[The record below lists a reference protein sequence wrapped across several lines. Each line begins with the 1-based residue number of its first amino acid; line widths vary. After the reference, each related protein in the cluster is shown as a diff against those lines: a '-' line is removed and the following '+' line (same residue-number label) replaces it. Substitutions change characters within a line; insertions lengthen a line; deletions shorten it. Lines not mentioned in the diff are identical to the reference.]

1 MSHNVDASNVR
12 YADRAKLAR
21 LYEAEVERF
30 VATHPE
36 SAKAHAKAAGP
47 MMNGVPMS
55 WMAKWPG
62 PHPVYVAAAKGSRF
76 TDVDGIEYVD
86 FCLGDTGSM
95 VGHSPDASVAAI
107 AKQLAQGITFMLPTA
122 DATVAAATLAERF
135 GVPKWQFTLT
145 ATDANRHIIR
155 YARHVTGRRK
165 ILVHDFCYHGTVDE
179 TFANLDDAGN
189 TVSRENNIGAPVDVA
204 ETTVVVPFNDLAAA
218 EAAFATGEVAAALI
232 EPAMT
237 NIGIV
242 LPEPGYLEGMR
253 ELATKYGV
261 ILIHDETH
269 TLSEGVG
276 GMTARRGLKP
286 DAVVLGKTIGAG
298 IPAGAFGMSQE
309 LTNRVLASL
318 HLEHIDVGGVGGTL
332 AGNALSMAAV
342 RATLTEVLTPEA
354 FKGMEALCDVWTAD
368 VQGILDKYGAT
379 WQVSQLGCRAEYSF
393 RPTAPINGREAADAD
408 DFELQQFLHLH
419 ALNRGIL
426 MTPFHNMAL
435 MSPAH
440 TLEDVKRHT
449 AHFEEAVAA
458 LFG

>member
-1 MSHNVDASNVR
+1 MS
-12 YADRAKLAR
+12 YTDREKLAKLFA
-21 LYEAEVERF
+21 AEVETFRSK
-30 VATHPE
+30 HPNSFE
-36 SAKAHAKAAGP
+36 RHQKALGP
-47 MMNGVPMS
+47 MMGGVPMS

-62 PHPVYVAAAKGSRF
+62 GFPVYVDHAKGSRF

-86 FCLGDTGSM
+86 FCLGDTGAM
-95 VGHSPDASVAAI
+95 VGHSPDASVDAI
-107 AKQLAQGITFMLPTA
+107 KKQLENGITFMLPTD
-122 DATVAAATLAERF
+122 DATVAAQTLANRF
-135 GVPKWQFTLT
+135 GVEKWQFTLT
-145 ATDANRHIIR
+145 ATDANRHILR
-155 YARHVTGRRK
+155 YARHITGRSK
-165 ILVHDFCYHGTVDE
+165 IVVHDYCYHGTVDE
-179 TFANLDDAGN
+179 TFANLDDNGH
-189 TVSRENNIGAPVDVA
+189 TVSRANNIGPQVDPA
-204 ETTVVVPFNDLAAA
+204 ETTIVVPFNDLAAA
-218 EAAFATGEVAAALI
+218 EKAFATGDVAAMLI

-242 LPEPGYLEGMR
+242 LPDAGYLEGLR
-253 ELATKYGV
+253 ELTHKYGV

-276 GMTARRGLKP
+276 GMTARRNLHP

-298 IPAGAFGMSQE
+298 IPAGAFGMTAE
-309 LTNRVLASL
+309 LAERVSNSL

-342 RATLTEVLTPEA
+342 AATLTKVLTEDA
-354 FKGMEALCDVWTAD
+354 FKQMEELCTVWTKD
-368 VQGILDKYGAT
+368 VQAIIDEHQVP
-379 WQVSQLGCRAEYSF
+379 WQVSQLGARAEYSF
-393 RPTAPINGREAADAD
+393 RETAPHNGREAADAD
-408 DFELQQFLHLH
+408 DFELQQYLHLH

-449 AHFEEAVAA
+449 EHFKEAVEA

>member
-1 MSHNVDASNVR
+1 MAYTNR
-12 YADRAKLAR
+12 TKLAA
-21 LYEAEVERF
+21 LFATEVERF
-30 VATHPE
+30 VASHPG
-36 SAKAHAKAAGP
+36 SQAKHKNALGS
-47 MMNGVPMS
+47 MMGGVPMS
-55 WMAKWPG
+55 WMSKWPG
-62 PHPVYVAAAKGSRF
+62 GFPVYVDHAKGSRF

-86 FCLGDTGSM
+86 FCLGDTGAM
-95 VGHSPDASVAAI
+95 VGHSPDASVEAI
-107 AKQLAQGITFMLPTA
+107 SKQLQQGITFMLPTA
-122 DATVAAATLAERF
+122 DAAVAAQTLADRF
-135 GVPKWQFTLT
+135 GVAKWQFTLT
-145 ATDANRHIIR
+145 ATDANRHILR
-155 YARHVTGRRK
+155 YARHITGRSK
-165 ILVHDFCYHGTVDE
+165 IVVHDYCYHGTVDE
-179 TFANLDDAGN
+179 TFANLDDLGN
-189 TVSRENNIGAPVDVA
+189 TVSRENNIGPQVDPA
-204 ETTVVVPFNDLAAA
+204 QTTIVVPFNDLDAA
-218 EAAFATGEVAAALI
+218 EAAFATGDVAAMLI

-242 LPEPGYLEGMR
+242 LPEAGYLEGLR
-253 ELATKYGV
+253 ELTHKYGV

-276 GMTARRGLKP
+276 GMTARRRLHP

-298 IPAGAFGMSQE
+298 IPAGAFGMTEE
-309 LTNRVLASL
+309 LAKRVSDSL

-342 RATLTEVLTPEA
+342 AATLTKVLTPEA
-354 FKGMEALCDVWTAD
+354 FVQMEALCDIWTGD
-368 VQGILDKYGAT
+368 VQAIIDRHGAP

-393 RPTAPINGREAADAD
+393 RETAPSNGREAADAD

-440 TLEDVKRHT
+440 TREDVARHT
-449 AHFEEAVAA
+449 EHFEEAVSS

>member
-1 MSHNVDASNVR
+1 MA
-12 YADRAKLAR
+12 LF
-21 LYEAEVERF
+21 E
-30 VATHPE
+30 ATHQQ
-36 SAKAHAKAAGP
+36 SKIDHQKAAGP
-47 MMNGVPMS
+47 LMNGVPMS

-86 FCLGDTGSM
+86 FCLGDTGAM

-107 AKQLAQGITFMLPTA
+107 SAQLQKGLTFMLPTE
-122 DATVAAATLAERF
+122 DAAVAAQTLADRF
-135 GVPKWQFTLT
+135 GLPKWQFTLT
-145 ATDANRHIIR
+145 ATDANRHLIR
-155 YARHVTGRRK
+155 YARHVTGRHK
-165 ILVHDFCYHGTVDE
+165 IMVHDYCYHGTVDE
-179 TFANLDDAGN
+179 TFANLDANGK
-189 TVSRENNIGAPVDVA
+189 TVSRENNIGAPVELS
-204 ETTVVVPFNDLAAA
+204 ETTIVVPFNDLDAA
-218 EAAFATGEVAAALI
+218 EAAFATGTVAAALI

-242 LPEPGYLEGMR
+242 LPEAGYLEGLR
-253 ELATKYGV
+253 LLATKYGV

-276 GMTARRGLKP
+276 GMTARRQLNP

-298 IPAGAFGMSQE
+298 IPAGAFGMSAE
-309 LTNRVLASL
+309 LTQRVLDSL

-332 AGNALSMAAV
+332 AGNALSMAAI
-342 RATLTEVLTPEA
+342 RATLTQVLTADA
-354 FKGMEALCDVWTAD
+354 FVGMEALCDVWTAD
-368 VQGILDKYGAT
+368 VQSIIDEFGAP

-393 RPTAPINGREAADAD
+393 RASAPKTGKEAAEAD
-408 DFELQQFLHLH
+408 DFELQQYLHLH
-419 ALNRGIL
+419 AINRGVL

-449 AHFEEAVAA
+449 EHFREAVSA
-458 LFG
+458 LYS

>member
-1 MSHNVDASNVR
+1 
-12 YADRAKLAR
+12 
-21 LYEAEVERF
+21 
-30 VATHPE
+30 
-36 SAKAHAKAAGP
+36 
-47 MMNGVPMS
+47 
-55 WMAKWPG
+55 
-62 PHPVYVAAAKGSRF
+62 
-76 TDVDGIEYVD
+76 
-86 FCLGDTGSM
+86 M

-107 AKQLAQGITFMLPTA
+107 KSQLDKGITLMLPTE
-122 DATVAAATLAERF
+122 DAAIAAQTLADRF
-135 GVPKWQFTLT
+135 GVEKWQFTLT

-155 YARHVTGRRK
+155 YARHITGRKK
-165 ILVHDFCYHGTVDE
+165 ILIHDYCYHGTVDE
-179 TFANLDDAGN
+179 TFANLDERGD
-189 TVSRENNIGAPVDVA
+189 TVSRVNNIGAPVDPKD
-204 ETTVVVPFNDLAAA
+204 TTWVVPFNDLAAA
-218 EAAFATGEVAAALI
+218 EQAFASGEIAAALI

-242 LPEPGYLEGMR
+242 LPEPGYLEGLR

-276 GMTARRGLKP
+276 GMTKRRNLKP

-298 IPAGAFGMSQE
+298 IPAGAFGMTKE
-309 LTNRVLASL
+309 LSARISESL

-342 RATLTEVLTPEA
+342 RATLTEVLTEEA
-354 FKGMEALCDVWTAD
+354 FARMEQLCTVWTQD
-368 VQGILDKYGAT
+368 VQEIIDEYQIP

-393 RPTAPINGREAADAD
+393 RSTAPRTGKEAADAD
-408 DFELQQFLHLH
+408 DFELQQYLHLH

-435 MSPAH
+435 ISPAT

-449 AHFEEAVAA
+449 EHFRDAAKA
-458 LFG
+458 LFA

>member
-1 MSHNVDASNVR
+1 MV
-12 YADRAKLAR
+12 YQDRNKLAS
-21 LYEAEVERF
+21 LFAAEVERF
-30 VATHPE
+30 QSAHPQ
-36 SAKAHAKAAGP
+36 SKSKHQAALGP
-47 MMNGVPMS
+47 MMSGVPMS

-62 PHPVYVAAAKGSRF
+62 GFPIYVEHAKGSRF

-86 FCLGDTGSM
+86 FCLGDTGAM
-95 VGHSPDASVAAI
+95 VGHSPDASVQAI
-107 AKQLAQGITFMLPTA
+107 AKQLSQGITLMLPTE
-122 DATVAAATLAERF
+122 DATVAAQTLADRF

-145 ATDANRHIIR
+145 ATDANRHILR
-155 YARHVTGRRK
+155 YARHVTGRQK
-165 ILVHDFCYHGTVDE
+165 IVVHDYCYHGTVDE
-179 TFANLDDAGN
+179 TFANLDDNGN
-189 TVSRENNIGAPVDVA
+189 TVSRQNNIGPQVDPA
-204 ETTVVVPFNDLAAA
+204 HTTIVVPFNDLDAA
-218 EAAFATGEVAAALI
+218 EAAFATGDVAAMLI

-242 LPEPGYLEGMR
+242 LPQPGYLEGLR
-253 ELATKYGV
+253 VLTQKYGV

-269 TLSEGVG
+269 TLSEGAG
-276 GMTARRGLKP
+276 GMTARRNLHP

-298 IPAGAFGMSQE
+298 IPAGAFGMSE
-309 LTNRVLASL
+309 VLTKRVTDSL

-342 RATLTEVLTPEA
+342 AATLTKVLTPEA
-354 FKGMEALCDVWTAD
+354 FVSMEALCDVWTAD
-368 VQGILDKYGAT
+368 VQAIIDEFDAP

-393 RPTAPINGREAADAD
+393 RSAAPLTGREAADAD
-408 DFELQQFLHLH
+408 HFELQQYLHLH

-440 TLEDVKRHT
+440 TAEDVARHT
-449 AHFEEAVAA
+449 EHFREAVAS

>member
-1 MSHNVDASNVR
+1 MTSYSNP
-12 YADRAKLAR
+12 AR
-21 LYEAEVERF
+21 LKQLFDEEVNLFIEQ
-30 VATHPE
+30 TGE
-36 SAKAHAKAAGP
+36 SKKLHEKSAGP

-62 PHPVYVAAAKGSRF
+62 PHPVYVKSAKGAHFS
-76 TDVDGIEYVD
+76 DVDGNDYVD
-86 FCLGDTGSM
+86 FCLGDTGAM
-95 VGHSPDASVAAI
+95 VGHSPDASITAIKNQLEKGITLMLPTEDAAI
-107 AKQLAQGITFMLPTA
+107 AAQ
-122 DATVAAATLAERF
+122 TLADRF
-135 GVPKWQFTLT
+135 GVGKWQFTLT

-155 YARHVTGRRK
+155 YARHITGRKK
-165 ILVHDFCYHGTVDE
+165 ILIHDYCYHGTVDE
-179 TFANLDDAGN
+179 TFANLDESGN
-189 TVSRENNIGAPVDVA
+189 TVSRVNNIGAPVDPK
-204 ETTVVVPFNDLAAA
+204 ETTWVVPFNDLAAA
-218 EAAFATGEVAAALI
+218 EKAFASGEIAAALI

-276 GMTARRGLKP
+276 GMTRRRNVRP

-298 IPAGAFGMSQE
+298 IPAGAFGMTKE
-309 LTNRVLASL
+309 LSARISDSL

-342 RATLTEVLTPEA
+342 RATLTEVLTEEA
-354 FKGMEALCDVWTAD
+354 FARMEQLCTIWTKD
-368 VQGILDKYGAT
+368 VQEIIDEYQIP

-393 RPTAPINGREAADAD
+393 RATAPRTGKEAADAD
-408 DFELQQFLHLH
+408 DFELQQYLHLH

-435 MSPAH
+435 ISPAT

-449 AHFEEAVAA
+449 EHFRDAAKA
-458 LFG
+458 LFT

>member
-1 MSHNVDASNVR
+1 MNSYVDR
-12 YADRAKLAR
+12 ERLAKLFD
-21 LYEAEVERF
+21 AEVERF
-30 VATHPE
+30 VASHPA
-36 SAKAHAKAAGP
+36 SKAKHEKAIGP
-47 MMNGVPMS
+47 MMGGVPMS
-55 WMAKWPG
+55 WMSKWPG
-62 PHPVYVAAAKGSRF
+62 PFPVYVERAKGSRF

-86 FCLGDTGSM
+86 FCLGDTGAM

-107 AKQLAQGITFMLPTA
+107 QAQVAKGLTFMLPTE
-122 DATVAAATLAERF
+122 DATIAAQTLADRF
-135 GVPKWQFTLT
+135 GLPKWQFTLT

-165 ILVHDFCYHGTVDE
+165 IMVHDFCYHGTVDE

-189 TVSRENNIGAPVDVA
+189 TVSRDNNIGAPVDLN
-204 ETTVVVPFNDLAAA
+204 ETTIVVPFNDLAAA
-218 EAAFATGEVAAALI
+218 ERAFATGEVAAALI

-242 LPEPGYLEGMR
+242 LPDAGYLEGLR
-253 ELATKYGV
+253 ELCTKWGV

-269 TLSEGVG
+269 TLSEGPG
-276 GMTARRGLKP
+276 GMTARRHLKP
-286 DAVVLGKTIGAG
+286 DAIVMGKTIGAG
-298 IPAGAFGMSQE
+298 IPAGAFGMSAE
-309 LTNRVLASL
+309 LTDRVQKSL

-332 AGNALSMAAV
+332 AGNALSMAAI

-354 FKGMEALCDVWTAD
+354 FVQMEALCDVWTRE
-368 VQGILDKYGAT
+368 VQAIIDEFGAP

-393 RPTAPINGREAADAD
+393 RPTAPHNGREAADAD
-408 DFELQQFLHLH
+408 DFELQQYLHLH

-440 TLEDVKRHT
+440 TAEDVARHT
-449 AHFEEAVAA
+449 AHFRKAVSQ